1 MNYLINSKLKMNFFL
16 INKNL
21 VENKSM
27 SDRKKMR
34 AEKNKALSKT
44 YREVKRLGG
53 DLKSLGLKAYNS
65 KGAEEVYDNF
75 FKEQRALGLENATRK
90 QLWDRAKELGYE
102 KRYRNSNIK
111 ELNKFIR
118 DKQSDENMSKLLDGE
133 DWKVSFE
140 KAVDK
145 KFKFTDKH
153 IKKIFDKAL
162 AGKHILKIKTKDGG
176 EYYLT
181 VKSEDFQNFKK
192 LIKNYFTGDVSTIG
206 EGSDSYSRLEGQSIT
221 GMTLVKLSKP
231 QRKKTKGQGSKR
243 KAVGWFPYLNGSG
256 LDLTRYQIFSENDDN
271 EDVSCLLHSLKL
283 AGIIESKLMEISSAV
298 GNGIHITQS
307 NLALVCDVIEKM
319 IVVRQASGR
328 KVNKYG
334 TKYQENGV
342 INLGEVD
349 GHFFINE
356 ETKYTGFYIKN
367 MDALSEID
375 DEVKFSFTKK
385 AERYKY
391 GYRSLTPKF
400 LSSLELI
407 MLLKSL
413 NYFVDYRQSINPSN
427 LYTVQPHLHNI
438 DEDQQE
444 FKYKERKPKDYLYFV
459 ADTESDV
466 ISDKCHQ
473 AIAIA
478 FKQIGEVNPT
488 VLTIDKDAE
497 NPKKNLYCRF
507 MNAVKNQSTG
517 YDKVVMYFHNAKYDC
532 SLFDSSIPVI
542 DECSKAGA
550 LYSKTY
556 NFYGLLVEV
565 RDSFKYFGVGGA
577 LRNLPKMLGFD
588 NDINKGEAINYN
600 YHTTYN
606 MTDHWIKPEVYAEG
620 LKKYEQDIFYN
631 IKEEYLNDEGLFN
644 PTKYYLD
651 YLKLDVDV
659 LAKALT
665 IFRELIYNITD
676 GMDAFQSLTISSI
689 GHKLAIKRV
698 CYCGVYQTKGGL
710 RDFIQQAVRGG
721 RVYANPEYVKTEIE
735 EKIQD
740 FDGVSLYPSAMK
752 RLCEEYGIAVGRI
765 YKGTNNFNDYKDK
778 SYYIVKILVKK
789 LGKKVQVPL
798 VSVKEGETLK
808 YSNDLINQEI
818 FIDKYA
824 LEDLIQYQE
833 VEFDVIE
840 GIYWNNGYNTNL
852 GKLAEELHRER
863 CKHKNTNPALANVLK
878 LLMNSIYGKTAMKR
892 SDSKITY
899 IPSENFDEYLY
910 QNFGTVKEISNID
923 YPQVRITQSD
933 YDNSFSLNHVAVSV
947 LSTSKRIMNE
957 VFHCMDECKMPM
969 YYTDT
974 DSIHMLDKDVKPLSE
989 KFTELY
995 GKELI
1000 GKSLGQF
1007 HTDFEMKGC
1016 DDVFSTY
1023 NITLGPKS
1031 YFDILKG
1038 TDSNGK
1044 IQMGTHIRLK
1054 GITEAGINKKLLE
1067 YGNDSVKSAKALF
1080 NDLKDGKE
1088 IEFILNPSETV
1099 SMYYDENQVKTR
1111 DVDSFRRNLKF

>member
-1 MNYLINSKLKMNFFL
+1 MENFKNNFFL
-16 INKNL
+16 IDNKM
-21 VENKSM
+21 ENELNKLNKLEGKIFQAI
-27 SDRKKMR
+27 DAITAKKRKGKGWF
-34 AEKNKALSKT
+34 AKALSKA
-44 YREVKRLGG
+44 YKLV
-53 DLKSLGLKAYNS
+53 KSLGYNIPYGRSKQYADDLVNIYLNQAYLDNSIKIDKLK
-65 KGAEEVYDNF
+65 
-75 FKEQRALGLENATRK
+75 
-90 QLWDRAKELGYE
+90 E
-102 KRYRNSNIK
+102 KSVEKIG
-111 ELNKFIR
+111 
-118 DKQSDENMSKLLDGE
+118 GE
-133 DWKVSFE
+133 DWKEFFS
-140 KAVDK
+140 KAVSE
-145 KFKFTDKH
+145 KFEFTDNQ
-153 IKKIFDKAL
+153 IKKIFDRAL
-162 AGKHILKIKTKDGG
+162 VGKHIMKITTEDGE
-176 EYYLT
+176 EYYIT
-181 VKSEDFQNFKK
+181 VKTEDFKNFKK
-192 LIKNYFTGDVSTIG
+192 LIKDYFTGDVSTIG
-206 EGSDSYSRLEGQSIT
+206 EGSDAYSRLEGKAII
-221 GMTLVKLSKP
+221 GMTLIKLSKP

-243 KAVGWFPYLNGSG
+243 KAVGWFPYLNGSD

-283 AGIIESKLMEISSAV
+283 AGISESKLMEISSAI

-307 NLALVCDVIEKM
+307 NLKLVCDVIEKM

-334 TKYQENGV
+334 TKYEKNDV
-342 INLGEVD
+342 ITLGEAD

-356 ETKYTGFYIKN
+356 ETKYTGFYVKN
-367 MDALSEID
+367 MGALSNID
-375 DEVKFSFTKK
+375 DEVKYTFTKK
-385 AERYKY
+385 SERHKY
-391 GYRSLTPKF
+391 GYRSSSPKF

-413 NYFVDYRQSINPSN
+413 NYFTDYRQSINPSN
-427 LYTVQPHLHNI
+427 LYTTQPHLHNI
-438 DEDQQE
+438 ENDQEE
-444 FKYKERKPKDYLYFV
+444 FKYNERKPKNYLYFV

-466 ISDKCHQ
+466 VSGKRHQ
-473 AIAIA
+473 AITIA
-478 FKQIGEVNPT
+478 FKQIDEIKPT
-488 VLTIDKDAE
+488 VVTINKDAE
-497 NPKKNLYCRF
+497 NPRKNLYCRF

-532 SLFDSSIPVI
+532 SLFDPSIPVI

-588 NDINKGEAINYN
+588 DEINKGEAINYN
-600 YHTTYN
+600 YHTVDN
-606 MTDHWIKPEVYAEG
+606 MTDHWIKPEVYAQG
-620 LKKYEQDIFYN
+620 LKKYEEDIFDN
-631 IKEEYLNDEGLFN
+631 NSKEYLNDEGLFN
-644 PTKYYLD
+644 PTKYYID

-665 IFRELIYNITD
+665 IFRELVYNVTG

-689 GHKLAIKRV
+689 GHKLAIKRG
-698 CYCGVYQTKGGL
+698 CYRGVYQTKGGL

-752 RLCEEYGIAVGRI
+752 RLCEEYGIAVGKI
-765 YKGTNNFNDYKDK
+765 YKGSNDFNDYKDK

-798 VSVKEGETLK
+798 TSVKEGDTLK
-808 YSNDLINQEI
+808 YSNNLINQEI
-818 FIDKYA
+818 FVDKYA

-833 VEFDVIE
+833 VEFEVIE
-840 GIYWNNGYNTNL
+840 GIYWNSGYNTNI

-863 CKHKNTNPALANVLK
+863 CKHKKTNPALGNVLK

-899 IPSENFDEYLY
+899 VPSENFDEYLY
-910 QNFGTVKEISNID
+910 ENFGTVKEISNID
-923 YPQVRITQSD
+923 YPQVRVTQSD
-933 YDNSFSLNHVAVSV
+933 YDNSFSLNHVAVSI

-974 DSIHMLDKDVKPLSE
+974 DSIHMLDKDVNPLSE

-1031 YFDILKG
+1031 YFDILQG
-1038 TDSNGK
+1038 TDSK
-1044 IQMGTHIRLK
+1044 REVQMGVHIRLK

-1067 YGNDSVKSAKALF
+1067 YEKGSTVDNAKALF
-1080 NDLKDGKE
+1080 KDLKDGKE
-1088 IEFILNPSETV
+1088 VEFILNPKDTV
-1099 SMYYDENQVKTR
+1099 SMYYDGNQVKTR

>member
-1 MNYLINSKLKMNFFL
+1 MKFFL

-21 VENKSM
+21 GENKSM
-27 SDRKKMR
+27 SDKKKMR

-65 KGAEEVYDNF
+65 KDAAERYDNF
-75 FKEQRALGLENATRK
+75 LKEQRALGLENATRK
-90 QLWDRAKELGYE
+90 QLWDRAKELGYQ
-102 KRYRNSNIK
+102 KRYRNSNVK
-111 ELNKFIR
+111 DLNKFIR
-118 DKQSDENMSKLLDGE
+118 DKQSNENMNNLLDGE
-133 DWKVSFE
+133 DWKESFS
-140 KAVDK
+140 KAVNKRFEFSDE
-145 KFKFTDKH
+145 H
-153 IKKIFDKAL
+153 VKKIFDKAL
-162 AGKHILKIKTKDGG
+162 IGKHILKIKTIDGG

-181 VKSEDFQNFKK
+181 VKTEDFKNFKQ
-192 LIKNYFTGDVSTIG
+192 LIKNYYTGDVTIR

-221 GMTLVKLSKP
+221 GMTLVKLSKKRLLP
-231 QRKKTKGQGSKR
+231 TKGQGSKR
-243 KAVGWFPYLNGSG
+243 KAVGWFPYLNSSG
-256 LDLTRYQIFSENDDN
+256 LDLTRYQIFSENDGN

-283 AGIIESKLMEISSAV
+283 AGIIESKLMEISSAI

-307 NLALVCDVIEKM
+307 NLSLVCDVIEKM

-328 KVNKYG
+328 KANKYG

-349 GHFFINE
+349 GHFLINE
-356 ETKYTGFYIKN
+356 ETKYTGFYVKN
-367 MDALSEID
+367 MDVLSDID
-375 DEVKFSFTKK
+375 DDVKFSFTKK

-407 MLLKSL
+407 ILLKSL
-413 NYFVDYRQSINPSN
+413 NYFTDYRQSIKPSN
-427 LYTVQPHLHNI
+427 LYTAQPHLHNI
-438 DEDQQE
+438 ENDQEE
-444 FKYKERKPKDYLYFV
+444 FKYNERKPKNYIYFV

-466 ISDKCHQ
+466 VSDECHQ

-478 FKQIGEVNPT
+478 FKQIDKIRTPT
-488 VLTIDKDAE
+488 VITINKDAE

-517 YDKVVMYFHNAKYDC
+517 CDKVVMYFHNAKYDC
-532 SLFDSSIPVI
+532 SLFDPSIPVI
-542 DECSKAGA
+542 DECSKNGS

-565 RDSFKYFGVGGA
+565 RDSFKYFGIGGA
-577 LRNLPKMLGFD
+577 LCKLPKMLGFD
-588 NDINKGEAINYN
+588 KEINKGEAINYN
-600 YHTTYN
+600 YHTKYN
-606 MTDHWIKPEVYAEG
+606 MADHWIKPEVYAKG
-620 LKKYEQDIFYN
+620 LKKSEQKIFYN
-631 IKEEYLNDEGLFN
+631 INKDYLNDEGLFN

-659 LAKALT
+659 LAKALN

-689 GHKLAIKRV
+689 GHKLAIKQG
-698 CYCGVYQTKGGL
+698 CYQGVYHTKGGL

-752 RLCEEYGIAVGRI
+752 RLCEYYGIAVGRI
-765 YKGTNNFNDYKDK
+765 YKGTNDFNDYKDK
-778 SYYIVKILVKK
+778 SYYIVKILIKK

-798 VSVKEGETLK
+798 VSVKEGDTLK

-824 LEDLIQYQE
+824 LEDLIKYQD
-833 VEFDVIE
+833 VEFNVIE
-840 GIYWNNGYNTNL
+840 GIYWNNGYNTNI

-863 CKHKNTNPALANVLK
+863 CKHKNTNPALGNVLK

-910 QNFGTVKEISNID
+910 QNFGTVKEISNINH
-923 YPQVRITQSD
+923 PQVRVTQSD

-974 DSIHMLDKDVKPLSE
+974 DSIHMLDKDVKPLSG

-1007 HTDFEMKGC
+1007 HTDFEMKDPYGEKC
-1016 DDVFSTY
+1016 KDVHSVY

-1031 YFDILKG
+1031 YFDVLKG
-1038 TDSNGK
+1038 EYLGKDSQRE

-1054 GITEAGINKKLLE
+1054 GITEAGIHKKLLE
-1067 YGNDSVKSAKALF
+1067 YGDDMIKSAKALF
-1080 NDLKDGKE
+1080 NDLKNGKE

-1111 DVDSFRRNLKF
+1111 DVDSFRRKLNF

>member
-1 MNYLINSKLKMNFFL
+1 MKIDKKNIYIAD
-16 INKNL
+16 NK
-21 VENKSM
+21 M
-27 SDRKKMR
+27 SDKKISR
-34 AEKNKALSKT
+34 ANANKALSKS
-44 YREVKRLGG
+44 YKEVKRLGG
-53 DLKSLGLKAYNS
+53 TLNSLGLKAYNS
-65 KGAEEVYDNF
+65 KNADKAYDKF
-75 FKEQRALGLENATRK
+75 FNEQRAPGFVNATRK
-90 QLWDRAKELGYE
+90 EFWDRAKELGYQG
-102 KRYRNSNIK
+102 RYRNSNIK
-111 ELNKFIR
+111 DLNKFIKS
-118 DKQSDENMSKLLDGE
+118 KQDTGRMDKLLDNV
-133 DWKVSFE
+133 DWKDSFSEAVSTKFE
-140 KAVDK
+140 
-145 KFKFTDKH
+145 FTDVQ

-162 AGKHILKIKTKDGG
+162 VGKHIMKITTKDGG
-176 EYYLT
+176 VYYLT
-181 VKSEDFQNFKK
+181 VKSEDFENFKE
-192 LIKNYFTGDVSTIG
+192 LIKNYFTGDVVIDA
-206 EGSDSYSRLEGQSIT
+206 GSDSYGILKGQTIT
-221 GMTLVKLSKP
+221 GISLVKLTKP

-243 KAVGWFPYLNGSG
+243 KAVGWFPYLNGSD
-256 LDLTRYQIFSENDDN
+256 LDLSRYQIFSKNDDN

-283 AGIIESKLMEISSAV
+283 ADIPESKLMEISSAI

-307 NLALVCDVIEKM
+307 NLKLVCDVIEKM
-319 IVVRQASGR
+319 IIVRQASGR

-334 TKYQENGV
+334 TKYEKNDV
-342 INLGEVD
+342 ITLGEVD

-356 ETKYTGFYIKN
+356 ETKYTSFYVKN

-375 DEVKFSFTKK
+375 DEVKYTFTKK

-407 MLLKSL
+407 VLLKSL
-413 NYFVDYRQSINPSN
+413 NCFVDYRQSIKPSN
-427 LYTVQPHLHNI
+427 LYAVQPHLHNI
-438 DEDQQE
+438 DEDQEE
-444 FKYKERKPKDYLYFV
+444 FKYKQRKPKNYLYFV

-466 ISDKCHQ
+466 VSGKCHQ
-473 AIAIA
+473 AIALA
-478 FKQIGEVNPT
+478 FKQIDKIKPT
-488 VLTIDKDAE
+488 VVTINKDAE
-497 NPKKNLYCRF
+497 NPRKNLYCRF

-532 SLFDSSIPVI
+532 SLFDPSIPVI
-542 DECSKAGA
+542 DECSKAGS

-556 NFYGLLVEV
+556 NFYGLLVEI

-577 LRNLPKMLGFD
+577 LRNLPKMLGF
-588 NDINKGEAINYN
+588 NGDINKGEAINYN
-600 YHTTYN
+600 YHTVDN
-606 MTDHWIKPEVYAEG
+606 MIDHWIKPEVYAEG
-620 LKKYEQDIFYN
+620 LKQYEKDIFNN
-631 IKEEYLNDEGLFN
+631 IGPTYFNDDGLFN

-659 LAKALT
+659 LAKALI
-665 IFRELIYNITD
+665 IFRELVFNITD

-689 GHKLAIKRV
+689 GHKLAIKRG
-698 CYCGVYQTKGGL
+698 CYQGVYQTKGGL

-721 RVYANPEYVKTEIE
+721 RVYANPEYVKTEVE

-752 RLCEEYGIAVGRI
+752 RLCEEYGVAIGQI
-765 YKGTNNFNDYKDK
+765 YKGTHNFNDYEDK
-778 SYYIVKILVKK
+778 SYYIVKILVKE
-789 LGKKVQVPL
+789 LGRKVQVPL
-798 VSVKEGETLK
+798 VSVKEGDTLK

-818 FIDKYA
+818 FVDKYA
-824 LEDLIQYQE
+824 LEDLIRYQE
-833 VEFDVIE
+833 VDFDVIE

-852 GKLAEELHRER
+852 GKLAEKLHKER
-863 CKHKNTNPALANVLK
+863 CKHKKTNTALANVLK

-910 QNFGTVKEISNID
+910 QNFGTVKEISNIE
-923 YPQVRITQSD
+923 YPQVRVTQSD

-974 DSIHMLDKDVKPLSE
+974 DSIHMLDKDVNPLSE

-1007 HTDFEMKGC
+1007 HTDFDMKDKYGEDC
-1016 DDVFSTY
+1016 EEVHSIY

-1031 YFDILKG
+1031 YFDILQGEDSKG
-1038 TDSNGK
+1038 EV
-1044 IQMGTHIRLK
+1044 QLGTHIRLK
-1054 GITEAGINKKLLE
+1054 GITEAGINKRLLE
-1067 YGNDSVKSAKALF
+1067 YEKGSIVENAKALF
-1080 NDLKDGKE
+1080 NDLKDGKS
-1088 IEFILNPSETV
+1088 IEFILNPSDTV
-1099 SMYYDENQVKTR
+1099 SMYYDGNQVKTR
-1111 DVDSFRRNLKF
+1111 DVDSFKRNLKF

>member
-1 MNYLINSKLKMNFFL
+1 MKFFLKKNNYLADDKEMSK
-16 INKNL
+16 
-21 VENKSM
+21 S
-27 SDRKKMR
+27 KKQIR
-34 AEKNKALSKT
+34 AEINKALSKT
-44 YREVKRLGG
+44 YKEVKRLGG
-53 DLKSLGLKAYNS
+53 SLKILGLKAYNS
-65 KGAEEVYDNF
+65 KGANEAYQTF
-75 FKEQRALGLENATRK
+75 FEQNRATGFERSTRK
-90 QLWDRAKELGYE
+90 ELWDRAKELGYD

-111 ELNKFIR
+111 DLNKFIR

-133 DWKVSFE
+133 DWKVSFG
-140 KAVDK
+140 KAVDE
-145 KFKFTDKH
+145 KFKFTDNQ
-153 IKKIFDKAL
+153 IKVIFDKAL
-162 AGKHILKIKTKDGG
+162 AGKHILKIRTKDGG

-181 VKSEDFQNFKK
+181 VNSEDFHNFKK
-192 LIKNYFTGDVSTIG
+192 LIKNYFTGDVTTG
-206 EGSDSYSRLEGQSIT
+206 EGSDSYSRLEGQTIT

-243 KAVGWFPYLNGSG
+243 KAVGWFPYLNGSQ
-256 LDLTRYQIFSENDDN
+256 LDLTRYQIFCENDDN

-283 AGIIESKLMEISSAV
+283 AGIPESKLMEISSAA

-307 NLALVCDVIEKM
+307 NLKLVCDVIGKM
-319 IVVRQASGR
+319 IIVRREDGSSTR
-328 KVNKYG
+328 RSNKYG
-334 TKYQENGV
+334 TKYEENGV

-356 ETKYTGFYIKN
+356 ETKYTGFYVKN

-375 DEVKFSFTKK
+375 DDVKYTFTKK
-385 AERYKY
+385 SERHKY
-391 GYRSLTPKF
+391 GYRSSSPKF

-407 MLLKSL
+407 VLLKSL
-413 NYFVDYRQSINPSN
+413 NCFVDYRQSIKPSN
-427 LYTVQPHLHNI
+427 LYTAQPHLHNI
-438 DEDQQE
+438 DKDQQE
-444 FKYKERKPKDYLYFV
+444 FKYRERDAGDCMYFV

-466 ISDKCHQ
+466 VSKNHHQ

-478 FKQIGEVNPT
+478 FKQIDEVKPT
-488 VLTIDKDAE
+488 VVTIEKDAR
-497 NPKKNLYCRF
+497 NPRKNLYSRF
-507 MNAVKNQSTG
+507 CNLVKKRSNG
-517 YDKVVMYFHNAKYDC
+517 VAKVVMYFHNAKYDL
-532 SLFDSSIPVI
+532 SLFDPSIPVI
-542 DECSKAGA
+542 SECSKDGA
-550 LYSKTY
+550 IYSKTY
-556 NFYGLLVEV
+556 SFYGQIVEV
-565 RDSFKYFGVGGA
+565 RDSFKYFGVGGS
-577 LRNLPKMLGFD
+577 LKNLPEMLGFD
-588 NDINKGEAINYN
+588 NEINKGEAINYN
-600 YHTTYN
+600 YHKVDN
-606 MTDHWIKPEVYAEG
+606 MTDHWIEPEVYAEG
-620 LKKYEQDIFYN
+620 LKKYEQEIFYN
-631 IKEEYLNDEGLFN
+631 INKEYLNDEGLFN

-665 IFRELIYNITD
+665 IFRELVFNITD

-689 GHKLAIKRV
+689 GHKLAIKRG
-698 CYCGVYQTKGGL
+698 CYQGVYHTKGGL
-710 RDFIQQAVRGG
+710 RDFIQQTVRGG

-752 RLCEEYGIAVGRI
+752 RLCEEYGVAVGRI
-765 YKGTNNFNDYKDK
+765 YKGTNDFNDYKDK
-778 SYYIVKILVKK
+778 SYYIVKILVKE
-789 LGKKVQVPL
+789 LGRKVQVPL
-798 VSVKEGETLK
+798 VSVKERDTLK

-818 FIDKYA
+818 FVDKYA
-824 LEDLIQYQE
+824 LEDLVRYQE
-833 VEFDVIE
+833 VDFDVIE

-863 CKHKNTNPALANVLK
+863 CKHKKTNPALANVLK

-899 IPSENFDEYLY
+899 IPSENFEEYLY
-910 QNFGTVKEISNID
+910 ENFGTVKEISNID
-923 YPQVRITQSD
+923 YPQVRVTQTD

-957 VFHCMDECKMPM
+957 VFHCMDECDMPM

-974 DSIHMLDKDVKPLSE
+974 DSIHMLDKDVNPLSE

-1007 HTDFEMKGC
+1007 HTDFEMKDKYGEDC

-1031 YFDILKG
+1031 YFDILQG

-1054 GITEAGINKKLLE
+1054 GITEAGIKKKLSE
-1067 YGNDSVKSAKALF
+1067 YGNDSVESAKALF

-1088 IEFILNPSETV
+1088 VEFILNPSETV

-1111 DVDSFRRNLKF
+1111 EVNAFKRKLTF